1 MATDRTRTVNIIYI
15 GDTDRKDTA
24 RRLAPVMHQAHHVL
38 SDFRAID
45 IIGDAISAT
54 TTGRMPLNMLMTV
67 GLSLKFVKA
76 IAMANIIRKEGS
88 IEPNVAVMLPFSPL
102 IL

>member
-1 MATDRTRTVNIIYI
+1 
-15 GDTDRKDTA
+15 
-24 RRLAPVMHQAHHVL
+24 MHHAHHVL

-45 IIGDAISAT
+45 IIGEAISAT

-67 GLSLKFVKA
+67 GLSWKFVKA